1 MSSAHRI
8 FTGDGE
14 LSLSLDASGF
24 FLRRRS
30 QGELL
35 LTAPTP
41 SLFLPVID
49 GEAASARLT
58 RVDRHEGL
66 LCAHFDTAGSAAR
79 ELKLYVEA
87 RRDAFVIRVEFVAT
101 RACQLNALDLL
112 PPHTGV
118 NFYDLV
124 NFRNRHRSDRAWPE
138 ITLGNPVDT
147 STYSDDWQFAPHPTA
162 FLLRKDA
169 FSLFAGFLDLQPS
182 FGMKLKATRNRVE
195 HWRLDFGPQPHG
207 LPLAADST
215 FRSGRLRLAWGE
227 NLAPHDAFL
236 RHGRALVEEGVIADP
251 ATKRRHDWWREPLY
265 CTWGDQTLLADH
277 ETETN
282 LIAQTADK
290 VAPVV
295 SKLDEAL
302 VRRAVSVILRER
314 LPVRTILLDEGWN
327 IARGDWRPHPERFP
341 DLRGLVDELHAQGFK
356 VMVWWSWAEIA
367 DHADIPADELA
378 GGGQWRNKHR
388 VRWRDYSDPRIQE
401 TYLKPLFRKL
411 FSSEPGCYDLDGVKT
426 DFLADKVHPDTPLS
440 DPSWRGEET
449 FFQKL
454 TALFYREMCRHK
466 PDALHLGCA
475 GNYWLAEFMDL
486 NRTYDVHSSNW
497 REHEERARM
506 LLCTAP
512 GVPVSYDMM
521 NFTENTDRYF
531 ESARDLGAAIELG
544 NILLQRKN
552 IFTPVTPADDALF
565 DLLRVGCASHIA
577 DESSRLPVAA
587 VSARLP
593 AHASS

>member
-1 MSSAHRI
+1 MSSELRVY
-8 FTGDGE
+8 TGDGE
-14 LSLSLDASGF
+14 LSLAFVPSGF
-24 FLRRRS
+24 DLRRRAHR
-30 QGELL
+30 ELL
-35 LTAPTP
+35 LTAPSP
-41 SLFLPVID
+41 ALFLPVID
-49 GEAASARLT
+49 GTPVPARLA
-58 RVDRHEGL
+58 RVERHDGL
-66 LCAHFDTAGSAAR
+66 LCVRFDTPDSAVRDLSLFVEPRRDSFVLWVEFTAAR
-79 ELKLYVEA
+79 
-87 RRDAFVIRVEFVAT
+87 D
-101 RACQLNALDLL
+101 CQLNTLELFPAG
-112 PPHTGV
+112 TGV

-138 ITLGNPVDT
+138 LTLGNPVDT

-162 FLLRKDA
+162 FVLRKGI

-182 FGMKLKATRNRVE
+182 FGMKLKSARSRVE
-195 HWRLDFGPQPHG
+195 HWTLDFGAQPHG
-207 LPLAADST
+207 LPLAPGAA
-215 FRSGRLRLAWGE
+215 FRSGRLRLAWSE
-227 NLAPHDAFL
+227 NRSPHDLFL
-236 RHGRALVEEGVIADP
+236 EHGRVLVEEGVIADP
-251 ATKRRHDWWREPLY
+251 AAKRRHDWWREPLY

-282 LIAQTADK
+282 LLAQTTDK
-290 VAPVV
+290 VAPIV
-295 SKLDEAL
+295 SKLDETL
-302 VRRAVSVILRER
+302 VRRAVSVIRRER

-327 IARGDWRPHPERFP
+327 VARGDWRPHPERFP

-378 GGGQWRNKHR
+378 GNGRWRNKHR
-388 VRWRDYSDPRIQE
+388 SRWRDYSDPRIQE

-426 DFLADKVHPDTPLS
+426 DFLADKVHPETPLR

-449 FFQKL
+449 YFQKL
-454 TALFYREMCRHK
+454 TALFHREMCRHK

-512 GVPVSYDMM
+512 GVTVSYDMM

-552 IFTPVTPADDALF
+552 IFTPVTVADDAFF
-565 DLLRVGCASHIA
+565 DLLRAGC
-577 DESSRLPVAA
+577 LPHTTP
-587 VSARLP
+587 SP
-593 AHASS
+593 APDATSTPPHCVPAMH